1 MAHYI
6 AAVSIRRRLAG
17 FCRPVVTPWD
27 RPFFGGRL
35 REQITPTHALGL
47 SKIFFAKFTPVG
59 GYDARKPAFDRVRS
73 VSGRFFVLC
82 FQRRQG
88 DSPPAKPLQEVDN
101 MQEVSEGMNAV
112 ELQEFKA
119 SLLKAERLEIL
130 EILREAENLDAAIEA
145 IRQRKNG

>member
-1 MAHYI
+1 M
-6 AAVSIRRRLAG
+6 
-17 FCRPVVTPWD
+17 
-27 RPFFGGRL
+27 
-35 REQITPTHALGL
+35 
-47 SKIFFAKFTPVG
+47 
-59 GYDARKPAFDRVRS
+59 
-73 VSGRFFVLC
+73 LC

-101 MQEVSEGMNAV
+101 MQEVSEGMNAI

-130 EILREAENLDAAIEA
+130 EILREAEDLDAAIEA